1 MTEQEEEQE
10 DIEWMRVHKQRDC
23 SDLVLVILS
32 GACAWIGMKE
42 EYTLLI
48 VVGIIGVI
56 FGIML
61 FGGILDKIVD
71 RYVKKESIN
80 GRNNNI

>member
-32 GACAWIGMKE
+32 GPCAWIGMKE
-42 EYTLLI
+42 EY
-48 VVGIIGVI
+48 
-56 FGIML
+56 
-61 FGGILDKIVD
+61 
-71 RYVKKESIN
+71 
-80 GRNNNI
+80 